1 MCNFSQYQ
9 SEKEYPRNKPPS
21 VTKNMGNRVLEAN
34 SSREATENFHKTATS
49 KLSEYGLPLFS
60 EFDIYFYSTNK
71 KTIRPEDVILHTLL
85 IEPNNVRYTTY
96 ALLLLR
102 KVKKQID
109 ITYLQQEAERLGLK
123 NQIASMLQFLATHI
137 RPQGFK

>member
-1 MCNFSQYQ
+1 
-9 SEKEYPRNKPPS
+9 
-21 VTKNMGNRVLEAN
+21 MGNRVLEAN

-109 ITYLQQEAERLGLK
+109 ITYLQQEAERVGLK

>member
-1 MCNFSQYQ
+1 
-9 SEKEYPRNKPPS
+9 
-21 VTKNMGNRVLEAN
+21 MGNRVLEAN

-71 KTIRPEDVILHTLL
+71 KTIRP
-85 IEPNNVRYTTY
+85 VRYTTY

-109 ITYLQQEAERLGLK
+109 TTYNK
-123 NQIASMLQFLATHI
+123 K
-137 RPQGFK
+137 PKD